1 MYYSNLKRGKDYKDC
16 MKTIV
21 IAIMDFE
28 YFKEGDFHE
37 IATVKRNTG
46 NLPLTDKMELHYIQL
61 PKFRKKCKK
70 LSSGIDYWLALIMNY
85 EMEEVRKMAK
95 EKKTL
100 QKAID
105 ETEYLTGEEAEK
117 RWAYLRLK
125 AEIDENTAYS
135 NGLEQ
140 GVEKEKIAIAKKML
154 EQKVDIELIKTC
166 TGLTEEEISNLKEE

>member
-1 MYYSNLKRGKDYKDC
+1 

-21 IAIMDFE
+21 IAIMNFE

-37 IATVKRNTG
+37 IATIKRNTE
-46 NLPLTDKMELHYIQL
+46 NIPLTDKMELHYIQL
-61 PKFRKKCKK
+61 PKFRKECKK
-70 LSSGIDYWLALIMNY
+70 LSSGIDYWLALIMNF
-85 EMEEVRKMAK
+85 EMEEVKKMAK
-95 EKKTL
+95 EKKAL

-125 AEIDENTAYS
+125 AEIDEHTAYS

-140 GVEKEKIAIAKKML
+140 GEIKKTIAIAKKML
-154 EQKVDIELIKTC
+154 EQKADIEFIKTC
-166 TGLTEEEISNLKEE
+166 TGLTEEEINKLKKK

>member
-1 MYYSNLKRGKDYKDC
+1 

-21 IAIMDFE
+21 IAIMNFE

-37 IATVKRNTG
+37 IATIKRNTE
-46 NLPLTDKMELHYIQL
+46 NIPLTDKMELHYIQL

-70 LSSGIDYWLALIMNY
+70 LSSGIDYWLALIMNF
-85 EMEEVRKMAK
+85 EMEEVKKMAK
-95 EKKTL
+95 EKKAL

-140 GVEKEKIAIAKKML
+140 GVEKGERQEKIAIAKKML
-154 EQKVDIELIKTC
+154 EQKADIEFIKTC
-166 TGLTEEEISNLKEE
+166 TGLAEEEINKLKKK

>member
-1 MYYSNLKRGKDYKDC
+1 

-37 IATVKRNTG
+37 IATIKRNTD

-95 EKKTL
+95 EKKVL

-135 NGLEQ
+135 NGVEQ
-140 GVEKEKIAIAKKML
+140 GKLAIARKML
-154 EQKVDIELIKTC
+154 EEKVDIEIIKTC
-166 TGLTEEEISNLKEE
+166 TGLTEEEINKLEEE

>member
-1 MYYSNLKRGKDYKDC
+1 

-21 IAIMDFE
+21 IAIMNFE

-37 IATVKRNTG
+37 IATIKRNTE
-46 NLPLTDKMELHYIQL
+46 NIPLTDKMELHYIQL

-70 LSSGIDYWLALIMNY
+70 LSSGIDYWLALIMNF
-85 EMEEVRKMAK
+85 EMEEVKKMAK

-117 RWAYLRLK
+117 DGH
-125 AEIDENTAYS
+125 I
-135 NGLEQ
+135 
-140 GVEKEKIAIAKKML
+140 
-154 EQKVDIELIKTC
+154 
-166 TGLTEEEISNLKEE
+166 